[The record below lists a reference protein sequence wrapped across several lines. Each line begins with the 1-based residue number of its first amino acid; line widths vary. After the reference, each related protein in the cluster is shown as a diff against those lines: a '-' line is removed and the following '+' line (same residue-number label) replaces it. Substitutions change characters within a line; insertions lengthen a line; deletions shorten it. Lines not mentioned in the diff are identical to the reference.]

1 MKEDHYI
8 DWFEVD
14 LLNDDITAVNVISA
28 TKVYFARYGVPEK
41 LSDNGPQYV
50 SQEFSNFVK
59 AYDLQFITRSRIMR
73 GQRVKRNQQ

>member
-1 MKEDHYI
+1 MTEDHYS

-14 LLNDDITAVNVISA
+14 LLNDDITAAHVISV
-28 TKVYFARYGVPEK
+28 TKVYFSHYGVTEK

-59 AYDLQFITRSRIMR
+59 AYDFQFITRSRIMR
-73 GQRVKRNQQ
+73 GRRVKRNQQ